1 MPSQTAI
8 RPVFDRD
15 RLDLAG
21 QARAPKP
28 GMKFQVAS
36 KNHSE
41 ADESIREVWHIHTV
55 E

>member
-15 RLDLAG
+15 RFDLVG
-21 QARAPKP
+21 QTRAPKP

-41 ADESIREVWHIHTV
+41 ADESTLKVWHIHTV